1 MRISYKLQSVCR
13 SFLHSQVVKK
23 YFDYLD
29 TCICEQLEMQEKI
42 MLSNI
47 VTINT
52 VQSNLFVNLYSLWNK
67 KLIKINL
74 RTFPEKSTSYM
85 NL

>member
-1 MRISYKLQSVCR
+1 
-13 SFLHSQVVKK
+13 
-23 YFDYLD
+23 
-29 TCICEQLEMQEKI
+29 MQEKI